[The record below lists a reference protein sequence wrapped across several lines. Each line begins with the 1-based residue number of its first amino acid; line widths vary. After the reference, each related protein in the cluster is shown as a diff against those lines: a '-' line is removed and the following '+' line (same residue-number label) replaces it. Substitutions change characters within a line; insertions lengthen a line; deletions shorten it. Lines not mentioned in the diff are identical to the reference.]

1 MKGNKMNVES
11 INISQK
17 SLAPG
22 ARKTLPAGKATNLK
36 EENVEKPVEAPDS
49 SHVKAV
55 AADVQNN
62 LPNTNLHF
70 SVNEPS
76 GKIKITVSEKSSGKV
91 IREIPS
97 SEMVKLAANMDE
109 MIGMIFDRKV

>member
-1 MKGNKMNVES
+1 MNVES

-36 EENVEKPVEAPDS
+36 NENVEKPVEAPDS
-49 SHVKAV
+49 SQVKALV
-55 AADVQNN
+55 ADAQRNLNN
-62 LPNTNLHF
+62 IDLHF
-70 SVNEPS
+70 SVNQPD
-76 GKIKITVSEKSSGKV
+76 GRIKITVSEKSSGKV

-109 MIGMIFDRKV
+109 MIGMIFDKKV